1 MEKFGFKE
9 NMNSTKKLAILASG
23 SGSNAEKIIQY
34 FKSNKEIEIVGI
46 LTNNENAGVTA
57 RAEKAGIAYHVF
69 SKSEFEDGAPVLH
82 FLKSHD
88 VDVVVLAGFLL
99 KISPKITAQYPDR
112 IINIHPALLPK
123 YGGKGMYGHYVH
135 EAVINNQ
142 ETESGI
148 TIHLVNDEY
157 DEGEIIFQAKCS
169 IHPQMGS
176 KQLSAKVQQLEHQ
189 HYPKVIEDFVGKLD

>member
-1 MEKFGFKE
+1 M
-9 NMNSTKKLAILASG
+9 TAIKKLAILASG

-57 RAEKAGIAYHVF
+57 RAEKAGIASHIF
-69 SKSEFEDGAPVLH
+69 STAEFEDGAPVLD
-82 FLKSHD
+82 FLKTHE

-99 KISPKITAQYPDR
+99 KISPKIVAQYPDR

-157 DEGEIIFQAKCS
+157 DAGEIIFQAKCS

>member
-1 MEKFGFKE
+1 MTAIKR
-9 NMNSTKKLAILASG
+9 LAVLASG

-46 LTNNENAGVTA
+46 LTNSESAGVIA
-57 RAEKAGIAYHVF
+57 RAEKADVVAQVF
-69 SKSEFEDGAPVLH
+69 SKSDFEEGSPILD
-82 FLKSHD
+82 FLKSKE
-88 VDVVVLAGFLL
+88 VDVVILAGFLL
-99 KISPKITAQYPDR
+99 KIAPKIVSQYPDR

-123 YGGKGMYGHYVH
+123 YGGKGMYGHFVH

-148 TIHLVNDEY
+148 TIHLVNNEY

-176 KQLSAKVQQLEHQ
+176 KQLAAKVQQLEHQ
-189 HYPKVIEDFVGKLD
+189 HYPKVIEEFVNKI